1 MNFRQFSPRPHGPV
15 RIALFFSILI
25 LAAAPVPLT
34 QAQESNRDTPSVI
47 AQSEPGQAKP
57 IPLGWKIAGVAT
69 VAIGIGFVLA
79 YSLRAW
85 RSSNL
90 FDREYRFPAIGAV
103 AFRLGGNKSGGCM
116 SIIEF
121 GGRPVQG
128 PAVFNRRL

>member
-25 LAAAPVPLT
+25 LAAAPVPFT
-34 QAQESNRDTPSVI
+34 RGQEANHETRSGM
-47 AQSEPGQAKP
+47 AQSEPVQAKP

>member
-25 LAAAPVPLT
+25 LAAAPAPFT
-34 QAQESNRDTPSVI
+34 QAQESNRDTPSVV
-47 AQSEPGQAKP
+47 AQSEPAQAP
-57 IPLGWKIAGVAT
+57 IPLGWKIAVVAI
-69 VAIGIGFVLA
+69 VAIGTGFVLA
-79 YSLRAW
+79 FSLRAW

-90 FDREYRFPAIGAV
+90 FDRQYRFPAIDAI

-121 GGRPVQG
+121 GGRGGQG